1 MKKSLQFATWWIWR
15 SYSWFFILGIAA
27 LIGLT
32 VSPNNQIIGFINML
46 VGTIIVLLPTG
57 WFMEGI
63 HLPFFMGATRKKVF
77 ITGQITKIPIVVFFV
92 LQSWLAVGTEIQYI
106 DAVQVVSMSFLLCCI
121 AELIGIVA
129 TLFGRLGM
137 IIITILTAGYGAVA
151 GLSFTLESSFLK
163 NVLMELQQYQSM
175 EWNFIL
181 GILLMLCSGVLFS
194 KIQIK

>member
-1 MKKSLQFATWWIWR
+1 MKKSLQFSTWWIWR

-27 LIGLT
+27 LVGLA
-32 VSPNNQIIGFINML
+32 VSPSNETIQFINMIL
-46 VGTIIVLLPTG
+46 GTIIILVPTG

-77 ITGQITKIPIVVFFV
+77 LTGQITKIPVIVFLL
-92 LQSWLAVGTEIQYI
+92 LQNWLKVGTEIQYM
-106 DAVQVVSMSFLLCCI
+106 DTVKVLSTAFLLCSV

-137 IIITILTAGYGAVA
+137 IIIRILTAGYGAVV
-151 GLSFTLESSFLK
+151 GFLFTLDISFLE
-163 NVLMELQQYQSM
+163 NILMELQQYQSM
-175 EWNFIL
+175 GGNFIL